1 VISNNLSVICICSVL
16 LTTIVLPYAAGG
28 GGVPVLASEEF
39 LTIESGF
46 ILPLDSN
53 SIFMQHQIANNYGK
67 PITVTVSSY
76 QSAAVDLIDSV
87 CDPMTIYPQQVML
100 IPYQPLNLDD
110 LNRYTMLQASI
121 DFKNPDD
128 NNDEEIYIKKYELLL
143 DDGANTNFSQ
153 TIDFTCE
160 EISIIANP
168 KYERV
173 AELQE
178 LGMQSQSQQSQSQQ
192 SQSQQSQS
200 QQSQS
205 QQSQQQMQQQTQLLQ
220 DAQQLL
226 QNYQQAAGYP
236 DSALMPN
243 QGPNLVE
250 QNTAGLRDE
259 IINEIM
265 RNEEILQQ
273 LQQNTEFQMYDAELS
288 NEGLIQQEAVFTTIE
303 ENEIE
308 IDIPYE
314 NNDDRTSIVAYHVDG
329 DITDVQIIRPN
340 QDFAVDYLWIIPIIL
355 LAIAVGMVL
364 IKKFTNN
371 KTKVIT
377 PMVQEISVDNHTTI
391 NYLDITNQILAD
403 SKKLYEEKM
412 YKDAHEKFG
421 YAIRFYYSHHFELSK
436 ELTSI
441 ETLQIL
447 RKNNV
452 KDFDLILDCLN
463 LCGMIEFAKQEPD
476 EKTFFDYIGKFGKL
490 IRK

>member
-1 VISNNLSVICICSVL
+1 MISNNLSVICICSVL

-28 GGVPVLASEEF
+28 GGVPVLASGEF

-153 TIDFTCE
+153 TIDFTCD

-192 SQSQQSQS
+192 SQ
-200 QQSQS
+200 
-205 QQSQQQMQQQTQLLQ
+205 QQMQQQAQLLQ

-236 DSALMPN
+236 DSALMPD
-243 QGPNLVE
+243 QGPNLVD
-250 QNTAGLRDE
+250 QNTAGLREE
-259 IINEIM
+259 IMNEIM

-273 LQQNTEFQMYDAELS
+273 LQQNTQFQMYDAQLS
-288 NEGLIQQEAVFTTIE
+288 NEGLIQQEAVFTTID

-308 IDIPYE
+308 IDVPYE
-314 NNDDRTSIVAYHVDG
+314 NNDDRSNIVAYYVDG
-329 DITDVQIIRPN
+329 DITDVQIIRPS

-355 LAIAVGMVL
+355 LAIAVGIVL
-364 IKKFTNN
+364 IKKSTN
-371 KTKVIT
+371 KKIKVVT
-377 PMVQEISVDNHTTI
+377 PIVQEVSVDNHTTI
-391 NYLDITNQILAD
+391 NYIDATNQILAD

-421 YAIRFYYSHHFELSK
+421 YAIRFYYSHHFELGK

-441 ETLQIL
+441 EALQIL

-452 KDFDLILDCLN
+452 KDFDLILDCLT

-476 EKTFFDYIGKFGKL
+476 EKMFFDYIDKFSKL
-490 IRK
+490 IQK

>member
-1 VISNNLSVICICSVL
+1 
-16 LTTIVLPYAAGG
+16 
-28 GGVPVLASEEF
+28 
-39 LTIESGF
+39 
-46 ILPLDSN
+46 
-53 SIFMQHQIANNYGK
+53 MQHQIANNYGK

-143 DDGANTNFSQ
+143 EDGPNINFPQ
-153 TIDFTCE
+153 TIDFTCD

-178 LGMQSQSQQSQSQQ
+178 LGM
-192 SQSQQSQS
+192 QSQS

-243 QGPNLVE
+243 QGPNLVD

-273 LQQNTEFQMYDAELS
+273 LQQNTQFQLYDAELS
-288 NEGLIQQEAVFTTIE
+288 NEGLIQQEAVFTAIE

-314 NNDDRTSIVAYHVDG
+314 NNDDRSNIVAYHVDG
-329 DITDVQIIRPN
+329 DITDVKIIRPN

-371 KTKVIT
+371 KTKIIT
-377 PMVQEISVDNHTTI
+377 PMVQEVSVDNHTTI
-391 NYLDITNQILAD
+391 NYLDTTNQILAD

-452 KDFDLILDCLN
+452 KDFDLILDFLN

-476 EKTFFDYIGKFGKL
+476 EKMFFDYIGKFGKL
-490 IRK
+490 IQK

>member
-1 VISNNLSVICICSVL
+1 MIPNNLSVICICSIL
-16 LTTIVLPYAAGG
+16 LTTAVLPYADAG
-28 GGVPVLASEEF
+28 GGVPVLESEEF

-153 TIDFTCE
+153 TIDFTCD

-192 SQSQQSQS
+192 SQ
-200 QQSQS
+200 
-205 QQSQQQMQQQTQLLQ
+205 QQMQQQAQLLQ

-236 DSALMPN
+236 DSALMPD
-243 QGPNLVE
+243 QGPNLVD
-250 QNTAGLRDE
+250 QNTAGLREE
-259 IINEIM
+259 IMNEIM

-273 LQQNTEFQMYDAELS
+273 LQQNTQFQMYDAQLS
-288 NEGLIQQEAVFTTIE
+288 NEGLIQQEAVFTTID

-308 IDIPYE
+308 IDVPYE
-314 NNDDRTSIVAYHVDG
+314 NNDDRSNIVAYYVDG
-329 DITDVQIIRPN
+329 DITDVQIIRPS

-355 LAIAVGMVL
+355 LAIAVGIVL
-364 IKKFTNN
+364 IKKSTN
-371 KTKVIT
+371 KKIKVVT
-377 PMVQEISVDNHTTI
+377 PIVQEVSVDNHTTI
-391 NYLDITNQILAD
+391 NYIDATNQILAD

-421 YAIRFYYSHHFELSK
+421 YAIRFYYSHHFELGK

-441 ETLQIL
+441 EALQIL

-476 EKTFFDYIGKFGKL
+476 EKMFFDYIDKFSKL
-490 IRK
+490 IQK

>member
-1 VISNNLSVICICSVL
+1 
-16 LTTIVLPYAAGG
+16 
-28 GGVPVLASEEF
+28 
-39 LTIESGF
+39 
-46 ILPLDSN
+46 
-53 SIFMQHQIANNYGK
+53 
-67 PITVTVSSY
+67 
-76 QSAAVDLIDSV
+76 
-87 CDPMTIYPQQVML
+87 ML

-121 DFKNPDD
+121 GFKNPDD

-153 TIDFTCE
+153 TIDFTCDK
-160 EISIIANP
+160 INIIANP

-178 LGMQSQSQQSQSQQ
+178 LGMQSQSQQ

-243 QGPNLVE
+243 QGPNLVD

-314 NNDDRTSIVAYHVDG
+314 NNDDRSNIVSYYVDG
-329 DITDVQIIRPN
+329 DITYVQIIRPN
-340 QDFAVDYLWIIPIIL
+340 QDFAVDYLWIIPITL

-364 IKKFTNN
+364 IKKFTNK

-377 PMVQEISVDNHTTI
+377 PMVQEVNVDNHTTI
-391 NYLDITNQILAD
+391 NYLNTTNQILAD
-403 SKKLYEEKM
+403 SKKLYGEKNVQRCSREIWLC
-412 YKDAHEKFG
+412 HTILLF
-421 YAIRFYYSHHFELSK
+421 
-436 ELTSI
+436 TS
-441 ETLQIL
+441 L
-447 RKNNV
+447 
-452 KDFDLILDCLN
+452 
-463 LCGMIEFAKQEPD
+463 
-476 EKTFFDYIGKFGKL
+476 
-490 IRK
+490 

>member
-1 VISNNLSVICICSVL
+1 MISNNLSVICICSVL
-16 LTTIVLPYAAGG
+16 LTTIVLPYADAG

-46 ILPLDSN
+46 ILPMDSN

-76 QSAAVDLIDSV
+76 QSAAIDLIDSV

-100 IPYQPLNLDD
+100 IPYQSLNLDD

-153 TIDFTCE
+153 TIDFTCD

-178 LGMQSQSQQSQSQQ
+178 LGMQSQSQQ

-243 QGPNLVE
+243 QGPNLVD

-259 IINEIM
+259 IINEMM

-273 LQQNTEFQMYDAELS
+273 LQQNTQFQLYDAELS

-314 NNDDRTSIVAYHVDG
+314 NNEDRTSIVAYHMDG
-329 DITDVQIIRPN
+329 DITDVQIIRSN
-340 QDFAVDYLWIIPIIL
+340 QDFTVDYLWIIPIIL
-355 LAIAVGMVL
+355 LAIAVGIVL
-364 IKKFTNN
+364 IKKFTNK
-371 KTKVIT
+371 KTKVTTRI
-377 PMVQEISVDNHTTI
+377 VQEVSVDNHTTI
-391 NYLDITNQILAD
+391 NYLDTANQILAD

>member
-1 VISNNLSVICICSVL
+1 MISNNLSVICICSVL
-16 LTTIVLPYAAGG
+16 LSTIVLPYAAGG

-76 QSAAVDLIDSV
+76 QSAAIDLIDSV

-100 IPYQPLNLDD
+100 IPYQSLNLDD

-153 TIDFTCE
+153 TIDFTCD

-178 LGMQSQSQQSQSQQ
+178 LGLQSQSQQ

-243 QGPNLVE
+243 QGPNLVD

-259 IINEIM
+259 IINEMM

-273 LQQNTEFQMYDAELS
+273 LQQNTQFQLYDAELS

-314 NNDDRTSIVAYHVDG
+314 NNDDRSNIVSYYVDG
-329 DITDVQIIRPN
+329 DITYVQIIRPN
-340 QDFAVDYLWIIPIIL
+340 QDFAVDYLWIIPITL

-364 IKKFTNN
+364 IKKFTNK

-377 PMVQEISVDNHTTI
+377 PMVQEVNVDNHTTI
-391 NYLDITNQILAD
+391 NYLNTTNQILAD
-403 SKKLYEEKM
+403 SKKLYGEKM

-436 ELTSI
+436 EITSI

-476 EKTFFDYIGKFGKL
+476 EKMFFDYIGKFGKL
-490 IRK
+490 IQK

>member
-1 VISNNLSVICICSVL
+1 MISNNLSVICICSVL

-28 GGVPVLASEEF
+28 GGVPVLASGEF

-76 QSAAVDLIDSV
+76 KSAAVDLIDSV

-153 TIDFTCE
+153 TIDFTCD

-178 LGMQSQSQQSQSQQ
+178 LGM
-192 SQSQQSQS
+192 QSQS

-243 QGPNLVE
+243 QGPNLVD

-259 IINEIM
+259 IINEMM

-273 LQQNTEFQMYDAELS
+273 LQQNTQFQLYDAELS
-288 NEGLIQQEAVFTTIE
+288 NEGLIQQEAVFTTID

-308 IDIPYE
+308 IDVPYE
-314 NNDDRTSIVAYHVDG
+314 NNDHRSNIVAYYVDG
-329 DITDVQIIRPN
+329 DIRDVQIIRPS
-340 QDFAVDYLWIIPIIL
+340 QDFAVDYLWIIPITL
-355 LAIAVGMVL
+355 LAIAVGIVL
-364 IKKFTNN
+364 IKKFTNK
-371 KTKVIT
+371 KTKVTTRI
-377 PMVQEISVDNHTTI
+377 VQEVSVDNHTTI
-391 NYLDITNQILAD
+391 NYIDATNQILAD

-441 ETLQIL
+441 EALQIL

-476 EKTFFDYIGKFGKL
+476 EKTFFDYIGKFSKL
-490 IRK
+490 IQK

>member
-1 VISNNLSVICICSVL
+1 MISNNLSVICICSVL

-28 GGVPVLASEEF
+28 GGVPVLASGEF

-153 TIDFTCE
+153 TIDFTCD

-178 LGMQSQSQQSQSQQ
+178 LGM
-192 SQSQQSQS
+192 QSQS

-273 LQQNTEFQMYDAELS
+273 LQQNTEFQMYNAELS
-288 NEGLIQQEAVFTTIE
+288 NEGLIQQEAVFTTID

-308 IDIPYE
+308 IDVPYE

>member
-1 VISNNLSVICICSVL
+1 MISNNLSVICICSIL
-16 LTTIVLPYAAGG
+16 LTTVVLPYADAG
-28 GGVPVLASEEF
+28 GGVPVLTSEEL

-153 TIDFTCE
+153 TIDFRCD

-178 LGMQSQSQQSQSQQ
+178 LGMQ

-243 QGPNLVE
+243 QGPNLVD

-288 NEGLIQQEAVFTTIE
+288 NEGLIHQEAVFTTID

-308 IDIPYE
+308 IDVPYE
-314 NNDDRTSIVAYHVDG
+314 NNDHRSNIVAYYVDG
-329 DITDVQIIRPN
+329 DITDVQIIRPS

-355 LAIAVGMVL
+355 LAIAVGIVL
-364 IKKFTNN
+364 IKKFTN
-371 KTKVIT
+371 KKIKVVT
-377 PMVQEISVDNHTTI
+377 PIVQEVSVDNHTTI
-391 NYLDITNQILAD
+391 NYLDATNQILAD

>member
-1 VISNNLSVICICSVL
+1 MIPNNLSVICICSIL
-16 LTTIVLPYAAGG
+16 LTTAVLPYADAG
-28 GGVPVLASEEF
+28 GGVPVLESEEF

-153 TIDFTCE
+153 TIDFTCD

-192 SQSQQSQS
+192 SQ
-200 QQSQS
+200 
-205 QQSQQQMQQQTQLLQ
+205 QQMQQQSQLLQ

-236 DSALMPN
+236 DSALMPD
-243 QGPNLVE
+243 QGPNLVD
-250 QNTAGLRDE
+250 QNTAGLREE
-259 IINEIM
+259 IMNEIM

-273 LQQNTEFQMYDAELS
+273 LQQNTQFQMYDAQLS
-288 NEGLIQQEAVFTTIE
+288 NEGLIQQEAVFTTID

-308 IDIPYE
+308 IDVPYE
-314 NNDDRTSIVAYHVDG
+314 NNDDRSNIVAYYVDG
-329 DITDVQIIRPN
+329 DITDVQIIRPS

-355 LAIAVGMVL
+355 LAIAVGIVL
-364 IKKFTNN
+364 IKKSTN
-371 KTKVIT
+371 KKIKVVT
-377 PMVQEISVDNHTTI
+377 PIVQEVSVDNHTTI
-391 NYLDITNQILAD
+391 NYIDATNQILAD

-421 YAIRFYYSHHFELSK
+421 YAIRFYYSHHFELGK

-441 ETLQIL
+441 EALQIL

-476 EKTFFDYIGKFGKL
+476 EKMFFDYIDKFSKL
-490 IRK
+490 IQK

>member
-1 VISNNLSVICICSVL
+1 MISNNLSVICICSVL

-28 GGVPVLASEEF
+28 GGVPVLASGEF

-153 TIDFTCE
+153 TIDFTCD

-178 LGMQSQSQQSQSQQ
+178 LGMQSQSQQ

-243 QGPNLVE
+243 QGPNLVD

>member
-1 VISNNLSVICICSVL
+1 MISNNLSVICICSVL

-153 TIDFTCE
+153 TIDFTCD

-178 LGMQSQSQQSQSQQ
+178 LGMQSQSQQ

-243 QGPNLVE
+243 QGPNLVD

>member
-1 VISNNLSVICICSVL
+1 MISNNLSVICICSVL
-16 LTTIVLPYAAGG
+16 LSTIVLPYAAGG
-28 GGVPVLASEEF
+28 GGVPVLASGEF

-153 TIDFTCE
+153 TIDFTCD

-178 LGMQSQSQQSQSQQ
+178 LGM
-192 SQSQQSQS
+192 QSQS

-273 LQQNTEFQMYDAELS
+273 LQQNTEFQMYNAELS

-421 YAIRFYYSHHFELSK
+421 YAIRFYYSHHFKLSK
-436 ELTSI
+436 EITSI

>member
-1 VISNNLSVICICSVL
+1 MIPNNLSVICICSIL
-16 LTTIVLPYAAGG
+16 LTTAVLPYADAG
-28 GGVPVLASEEF
+28 GGVPVLESEEF

-153 TIDFTCE
+153 TIDFTCD

-178 LGMQSQSQQSQSQQ
+178 LGM
-192 SQSQQSQS
+192 
-200 QQSQS
+200 QSQS

-314 NNDDRTSIVAYHVDG
+314 NNDDRTSIVAYHMDG

-340 QDFAVDYLWIIPIIL
+340 QDFTVDYLWIIPIIL
-355 LAIAVGMVL
+355 LAIAVGIVL
-364 IKKFTNN
+364 IKKSTN
-371 KTKVIT
+371 KKIKVVT
-377 PMVQEISVDNHTTI
+377 PIVQEVSVDNHTTI
-391 NYLDITNQILAD
+391 NYIDATNQILAD

-421 YAIRFYYSHHFELSK
+421 YAIRFYYSHHFELGK

-441 ETLQIL
+441 EALQIL

-476 EKTFFDYIGKFGKL
+476 EKMFFDYIDKFSKL
-490 IRK
+490 IQK

>member
-1 VISNNLSVICICSVL
+1 MISNNLSVICICSVL

-28 GGVPVLASEEF
+28 GGVPVLSSEEF
-39 LTIESGF
+39 LTIDSGF

-76 QSAAVDLIDSV
+76 QSAAVDQIDSV

-153 TIDFTCE
+153 TIDFTCD

-192 SQSQQSQS
+192 SQR
-200 QQSQS
+200 

-243 QGPNLVE
+243 QGPNLVD

-259 IINEIM
+259 IINEMM

-273 LQQNTEFQMYDAELS
+273 LQQNTQFQLYDAELS
-288 NEGLIQQEAVFTTIE
+288 TEGLIHQEAVFTTIE

-314 NNDDRTSIVAYHVDG
+314 NNDDRTSIIAYHMDG

-340 QDFAVDYLWIIPIIL
+340 QDFTVDYLWIIPIIL
-355 LAIAVGMVL
+355 LAIAVGIVL
-364 IKKFTNN
+364 IKKSTN
-371 KTKVIT
+371 KKIKVVT
-377 PMVQEISVDNHTTI
+377 PIVQEVSVDNHTTI
-391 NYLDITNQILAD
+391 NYIDATNQILAD

>member
-1 VISNNLSVICICSVL
+1 MISNNLSVICICSVL

-28 GGVPVLASEEF
+28 GGVPVLASGEF

-153 TIDFTCE
+153 TIDFTCD

-178 LGMQSQSQQSQSQQ
+178 LGM
-192 SQSQQSQS
+192 QSQS

-273 LQQNTEFQMYDAELS
+273 LQQNTEFQMYNAELS
-288 NEGLIQQEAVFTTIE
+288 NEGLIQQEAVFTTID

-308 IDIPYE
+308 IDVPYE

-476 EKTFFDYIGKFGKL
+476 EKMFFDYIDKFSKL
-490 IRK
+490 IQK

>member
-1 VISNNLSVICICSVL
+1 MISNNLSVICICSVL

-28 GGVPVLASEEF
+28 GGVPVLASGEF

-153 TIDFTCE
+153 TIDFTCD

-178 LGMQSQSQQSQSQQ
+178 LGMQSQSQQ

-243 QGPNLVE
+243 QGPNLVD

-273 LQQNTEFQMYDAELS
+273 LQQNTEFQMHDAELS

-355 LAIAVGMVL
+355 LAIAVGIVL
-364 IKKFTNN
+364 IKKSTN
-371 KTKVIT
+371 KKIKVVT
-377 PMVQEISVDNHTTI
+377 PIVQEVSVDNHTTI
-391 NYLDITNQILAD
+391 NYIDATNQILAD

-421 YAIRFYYSHHFELSK
+421 YAIRFYYSHHFELGK

-441 ETLQIL
+441 EALQIL

>member
-1 VISNNLSVICICSVL
+1 MISNNLSVICICSVL
-16 LTTIVLPYAAGG
+16 LSTIVLPYAAGG

-76 QSAAVDLIDSV
+76 QSAAIDLIDSV

-100 IPYQPLNLDD
+100 IPYQSLNLDD

-143 DDGANTNFSQ
+143 EDGPNINFPQ
-153 TIDFTCE
+153 TIDFTCD

-178 LGMQSQSQQSQSQQ
+178 LGM
-192 SQSQQSQS
+192 QSQS

-243 QGPNLVE
+243 QGPNLVD

-259 IINEIM
+259 IIKEMM

-273 LQQNTEFQMYDAELS
+273 LQQNTQFQLYDAELS

-314 NNDDRTSIVAYHVDG
+314 NNDDRTSIVAYHMDG

-340 QDFAVDYLWIIPIIL
+340 QYFTVDYLWIIPIIL
-355 LAIAVGMVL
+355 LAIAVGIVL
-364 IKKFTNN
+364 IKKFTNK

-377 PMVQEISVDNHTTI
+377 RIVQEVSVDNHTTI
-391 NYLDITNQILAD
+391 NYLDTANQILAD

-476 EKTFFDYIGKFGKL
+476 EKMFFDYIAKFSKL
-490 IRK
+490 IQKLRSFIL

>member
-1 VISNNLSVICICSVL
+1 MIPNNLSVICICSIL
-16 LTTIVLPYAAGG
+16 LTTAVLPYADAG
-28 GGVPVLASEEF
+28 GGVPVLESEEF

-153 TIDFTCE
+153 TIDFTCD

-192 SQSQQSQS
+192 SQ
-200 QQSQS
+200 
-205 QQSQQQMQQQTQLLQ
+205 QQMQQQAQLLQ

-236 DSALMPN
+236 DSALMPD
-243 QGPNLVE
+243 QGPNLVD
-250 QNTAGLRDE
+250 QNTAGLREE
-259 IINEIM
+259 IMNEIM

-273 LQQNTEFQMYDAELS
+273 LQQNTQFQMYDAQLS
-288 NEGLIQQEAVFTTIE
+288 NEGLIQQEAVFTTID

-308 IDIPYE
+308 IDVPYE
-314 NNDDRTSIVAYHVDG
+314 NNDDRSNIVAYYVDG
-329 DITDVQIIRPN
+329 DITDVQIIRPS

-355 LAIAVGMVL
+355 LAIAVGIVL
-364 IKKFTNN
+364 IKKSTN
-371 KTKVIT
+371 KKIKVVT
-377 PMVQEISVDNHTTI
+377 PIVQEVSVDNHTTI
-391 NYLDITNQILAD
+391 NYIDATNQILAD

-441 ETLQIL
+441 EALQIL

>member
-1 VISNNLSVICICSVL
+1 VIPNNLSVICICSIL
-16 LTTIVLPYAAGG
+16 LTTAVLPYADAG
-28 GGVPVLASEEF
+28 GGVPVLESEEF

-153 TIDFTCE
+153 TIDFTCD

-178 LGMQSQSQQSQSQQ
+178 LGMQSQSQQSQ
-192 SQSQQSQS
+192 
-200 QQSQS
+200 
-205 QQSQQQMQQQTQLLQ
+205 QQMQQQAQLLQ

-236 DSALMPN
+236 DSALMPD
-243 QGPNLVE
+243 QGPNLVD
-250 QNTAGLRDE
+250 QNTAGLREE
-259 IINEIM
+259 IMNEIM

-273 LQQNTEFQMYDAELS
+273 LQQNTQFQMYDAQLS
-288 NEGLIQQEAVFTTIE
+288 NEGLIQQEAVFTTID

-308 IDIPYE
+308 IDVPYE
-314 NNDDRTSIVAYHVDG
+314 NNDDRSNIVAYYVDG
-329 DITDVQIIRPN
+329 DITDVQIIRPS

-355 LAIAVGMVL
+355 LAIAVGIVL
-364 IKKFTNN
+364 IKKSTN
-371 KTKVIT
+371 KKIKVVT
-377 PMVQEISVDNHTTI
+377 PIVQEVSVDNHTTI
-391 NYLDITNQILAD
+391 NYIDATNQILAD

-421 YAIRFYYSHHFELSK
+421 YAIRFYYSHHFELGK

-441 ETLQIL
+441 EALQIL

-476 EKTFFDYIGKFGKL
+476 EKMFFDYIDKFSKL
-490 IRK
+490 IQK

>member
-1 VISNNLSVICICSVL
+1 MIPNNLSVICICSIL
-16 LTTIVLPYAAGG
+16 LTTAVLPYADAG
-28 GGVPVLASEEF
+28 GGVPVLESEEF

-153 TIDFTCE
+153 TIDFTCD

-200 QQSQS
+200 QQSQ
-205 QQSQQQMQQQTQLLQ
+205 QQMQQQAQLLQ

-236 DSALMPN
+236 DSALMPD
-243 QGPNLVE
+243 QGPNLVD
-250 QNTAGLRDE
+250 QNTAGLREE
-259 IINEIM
+259 IMNEIM

-273 LQQNTEFQMYDAELS
+273 LQQNTQFQMYDAQLS
-288 NEGLIQQEAVFTTIE
+288 NEGLIQQEAVFTTID

-308 IDIPYE
+308 IDVPYE
-314 NNDDRTSIVAYHVDG
+314 NNDDRSNIVAYYVDG
-329 DITDVQIIRPN
+329 DITDVQIIRPS

-421 YAIRFYYSHHFELSK
+421 YAIRFYYSHHFELGK

-441 ETLQIL
+441 EALQIL

-476 EKTFFDYIGKFGKL
+476 EKMFFDYIDKFSKL
-490 IRK
+490 IQK

>member
-1 VISNNLSVICICSVL
+1 MISNNLSVICICSVL

-28 GGVPVLASEEF
+28 GGVPVLASGEF

-153 TIDFTCE
+153 TIDFTCD

-200 QQSQS
+200 P
-205 QQSQQQMQQQTQLLQ
+205 QSQQQMQQQPQLLQ

-226 QNYQQAAGYP
+226 QTYQQAAGYP
-236 DSALMPN
+236 DSALMPD
-243 QGPNLVE
+243 QGPNLVD
-250 QNTAGLRDE
+250 QNTAGLREE
-259 IINEIM
+259 IMNEIM

-273 LQQNTEFQMYDAELS
+273 LQQNTQFQMYDAQLS
-288 NEGLIQQEAVFTTIE
+288 NEGLIQQEAVFTTID

-308 IDIPYE
+308 IDVPYE
-314 NNDDRTSIVAYHVDG
+314 NNDDRSNIVAYYVDG
-329 DITDVQIIRPN
+329 DITDVQIIRPS

>member
-1 VISNNLSVICICSVL
+1 MISNNLSVICICSVL

-28 GGVPVLASEEF
+28 GGVPVLASGEF

-153 TIDFTCE
+153 TIDFTCD

-178 LGMQSQSQQSQSQQ
+178 LGMQSQR
-192 SQSQQSQS
+192 QQSQS

>member
-1 VISNNLSVICICSVL
+1 MISNNLSVICICSVL

-153 TIDFTCE
+153 TIDFTCD

-178 LGMQSQSQQSQSQQ
+178 LGMQ

>member
-1 VISNNLSVICICSVL
+1 
-16 LTTIVLPYAAGG
+16 
-28 GGVPVLASEEF
+28 
-39 LTIESGF
+39 
-46 ILPLDSN
+46 
-53 SIFMQHQIANNYGK
+53 M
-67 PITVTVSSY
+67 
-76 QSAAVDLIDSV
+76 
-87 CDPMTIYPQQVML
+87 
-100 IPYQPLNLDD
+100 
-110 LNRYTMLQASI
+110 
-121 DFKNPDD
+121 
-128 NNDEEIYIKKYELLL
+128 
-143 DDGANTNFSQ
+143 
-153 TIDFTCE
+153 
-160 EISIIANP
+160 
-168 KYERV
+168 
-173 AELQE
+173 
-178 LGMQSQSQQSQSQQ
+178 
-192 SQSQQSQS
+192 
-200 QQSQS
+200 
-205 QQSQQQMQQQTQLLQ
+205 QQQTQQQTQLLQ

-243 QGPNLVE
+243 QGPNLVD
-250 QNTAGLRDE
+250 QNTAGLREE
-259 IINEIM
+259 IMNEIM

-273 LQQNTEFQMYDAELS
+273 LQQNTQFQMYDAELS

-421 YAIRFYYSHHFELSK
+421 YAIRFYYSHHFKLSK
-436 ELTSI
+436 EITSI

>member
-1 VISNNLSVICICSVL
+1 MISNNLSVICICSVL
-16 LTTIVLPYAAGG
+16 LSTIVLPYAAGG
-28 GGVPVLASEEF
+28 GGVPVLASGEF

-153 TIDFTCE
+153 TIDFTCD

-178 LGMQSQSQQSQSQQ
+178 LGMQSQSQQ

-329 DITDVQIIRPN
+329 VITDVQIIRPN

>member
-1 VISNNLSVICICSVL
+1 
-16 LTTIVLPYAAGG
+16 
-28 GGVPVLASEEF
+28 
-39 LTIESGF
+39 
-46 ILPLDSN
+46 
-53 SIFMQHQIANNYGK
+53 
-67 PITVTVSSY
+67 
-76 QSAAVDLIDSV
+76 
-87 CDPMTIYPQQVML
+87 
-100 IPYQPLNLDD
+100 PLNLDD

-153 TIDFTCE
+153 SIDFVCD

-178 LGMQSQSQQSQSQQ
+178 LRMQSQSQQSGSQQ
-192 SQSQQSQS
+192 SGSQQT
-200 QQSQS
+200 
-205 QQSQQQMQQQTQLLQ
+205 QQQMQQQTQQQTQLLQ

-243 QGPNLVE
+243 QGPNLVD
-250 QNTAGLRDE
+250 QNTAGLREE
-259 IINEIM
+259 IINEMM

-273 LQQNTEFQMYDAELS
+273 LQQNTQFQMYDAELS
-288 NEGLIQQEAVFTTIE
+288 NEGLIQQEAVFTTSE
-303 ENEIE
+303 DNDVE
-308 IDIPYE
+308 IDVPYE
-314 NNDDRTSIVAYHVDG
+314 NNDDTSNIVANYVDG
-329 DITDVQIIRPN
+329 DITNVQIIRQS
-340 QDFAVDYLWIIPIIL
+340 QDLAADYLWAIPIVL
-355 LAIAVGMVL
+355 LAIVFGLML
-364 IKKFTNN
+364 IKKFSNK

-377 PMVQEISVDNHTTI
+377 PIVQKVSVDSHTSI
-391 NYLDITNQILAD
+391 NYLDATNQILTD

-476 EKTFFDYIGKFGKL
+476 EKTFFDYIAKFSKL
-490 IRK
+490 IQK

>member
-1 VISNNLSVICICSVL
+1 M
-16 LTTIVLPYAAGG
+16 PYADAG
-28 GGVPVLASEEF
+28 GGVPVLMSEEF
-39 LTIESGF
+39 FNIESGF

-76 QSAAVDLIDSV
+76 LSADADLIDLV
-87 CDPMTIYPQQVML
+87 CEPMTIYPQQVML

-121 DFKNPDD
+121 DFKNPD
-128 NNDEEIYIKKYELLL
+128 NNDDEEIYIKKYELLL

-153 TIDFTCE
+153 SIDFVCD

-178 LGMQSQSQQSQSQQ
+178 LRMQSQSQQSGSQQ
-192 SQSQQSQS
+192 SGSQQT
-200 QQSQS
+200 
-205 QQSQQQMQQQTQLLQ
+205 QQQMQQQTQQQTQLLQ

-243 QGPNLVE
+243 QGPNLVD
-250 QNTAGLRDE
+250 QNTAGLREE
-259 IINEIM
+259 IMNEIM

-273 LQQNTEFQMYDAELS
+273 LQQNTQFQMYDAELS
-288 NEGLIQQEAVFTTIE
+288 NEGLIQQEAVFTTSE
-303 ENEIE
+303 DNDVE
-308 IDIPYE
+308 IDVPYE
-314 NNDDRTSIVAYHVDG
+314 NNDDTSNIVANYVDG
-329 DITDVQIIRPN
+329 DITNVQIIRQS
-340 QDFAVDYLWIIPIIL
+340 QDLAADYLWAIPIVL
-355 LAIAVGMVL
+355 LAIVFGLML
-364 IKKFTNN
+364 IKKFSNK
-371 KTKVIT
+371 KTKIIT
-377 PMVQEISVDNHTTI
+377 PIVQKVSVDNHTTI
-391 NYLDITNQILAD
+391 NYLDATNQILSD

-476 EKTFFDYIGKFGKL
+476 EKMFFDYIGKFGKL
-490 IRK
+490 IQK

>member
-1 VISNNLSVICICSVL
+1 MISNNLSVICICSVL
-16 LTTIVLPYAAGG
+16 LTTIVLPYVDAG
-28 GGVPVLASEEF
+28 GGVPVLTSEEF

-46 ILPLDSN
+46 IVPLDSN

-76 QSAAVDLIDSV
+76 QSAAIDLIDSV

-100 IPYQPLNLDD
+100 IPYQSLNLDD

-128 NNDEEIYIKKYELLL
+128 NSDKEIYIKKYELLL

-153 TIDFTCE
+153 TIDFRCD

-178 LGMQSQSQQSQSQQ
+178 LGMQSQSQQ

-243 QGPNLVE
+243 QGPNLVD

-259 IINEIM
+259 IINEMM

-273 LQQNTEFQMYDAELS
+273 LQQNTQFQLYDAELS

-314 NNDDRTSIVAYHVDG
+314 NNDDRTSIVAYHMDG

-340 QDFAVDYLWIIPIIL
+340 QDFTVDYLWIIPIIL
-355 LAIAVGMVL
+355 LAIAVGIVL
-364 IKKFTNN
+364 IKKFTNK
-371 KTKVIT
+371 KTKVTTRI
-377 PMVQEISVDNHTTI
+377 VQEVSVDNHTTI
-391 NYLDITNQILAD
+391 NYLDTANQILAD

-490 IRK
+490 IQK

>member
-1 VISNNLSVICICSVL
+1 MIPNNLSVICICSIL
-16 LTTIVLPYAAGG
+16 LTTAVLPYADAG
-28 GGVPVLASEEF
+28 GGVPVLESEEF

-153 TIDFTCE
+153 TIDFTCD

-178 LGMQSQSQQSQSQQ
+178 LGMQSQSQQSQ
-192 SQSQQSQS
+192 
-200 QQSQS
+200 
-205 QQSQQQMQQQTQLLQ
+205 QQMQQQAQLLQ

-236 DSALMPN
+236 DSALMPD
-243 QGPNLVE
+243 QGPNLVD
-250 QNTAGLRDE
+250 QNTAGLREE
-259 IINEIM
+259 IMNEIM

-273 LQQNTEFQMYDAELS
+273 LQQNTQFQMYDAQLS
-288 NEGLIQQEAVFTTIE
+288 NEGLIQQEAVFTTID

-308 IDIPYE
+308 IDVPYE
-314 NNDDRTSIVAYHVDG
+314 NNDDRSNIVAYYVDG
-329 DITDVQIIRPN
+329 DITDVQIIRPS

-355 LAIAVGMVL
+355 LAIAVGIVL
-364 IKKFTNN
+364 IKKSTN
-371 KTKVIT
+371 KKIKVVT
-377 PMVQEISVDNHTTI
+377 PIVQEVSVDNHTTI
-391 NYLDITNQILAD
+391 NYIDATNQILAD

-421 YAIRFYYSHHFELSK
+421 YAIRFYYSHHFELGK

-441 ETLQIL
+441 EALQIL

-490 IRK
+490 IQK

>member
-1 VISNNLSVICICSVL
+1 MISNNLSVICICSVL
-16 LTTIVLPYAAGG
+16 LTTIVLPYADAG
-28 GGVPVLASEEF
+28 GGVPVLESEEF

-153 TIDFTCE
+153 TIDFTCD

-192 SQSQQSQS
+192 SQ
-200 QQSQS
+200 
-205 QQSQQQMQQQTQLLQ
+205 QQMQQQAQLLQ

-236 DSALMPN
+236 DSALMPD
-243 QGPNLVE
+243 QGPNLVD
-250 QNTAGLRDE
+250 QNTAGLREE

-273 LQQNTEFQMYDAELS
+273 LQQNTEFQMYNAELS
-288 NEGLIQQEAVFTTIE
+288 NEGLIQQEAVFTTID

-308 IDIPYE
+308 IDVPYE

-391 NYLDITNQILAD
+391 NYLDTANQILAD
-403 SKKLYEEKM
+403 SKKLYDEKM

-476 EKTFFDYIGKFGKL
+476 EKTFFDHIGKFGKL
-490 IRK
+490 IQK

>member
-1 VISNNLSVICICSVL
+1 MISNNLSVICICSVL

-153 TIDFTCE
+153 TIDFTCD

-192 SQSQQSQS
+192 SQ
-200 QQSQS
+200 
-205 QQSQQQMQQQTQLLQ
+205 QQMQQQAQLLQ

-236 DSALMPN
+236 DSALMPD
-243 QGPNLVE
+243 QGPNLVD
-250 QNTAGLRDE
+250 QNTAGLREE
-259 IINEIM
+259 IMNEIM

-273 LQQNTEFQMYDAELS
+273 LQQNTQFQMYDAQLS
-288 NEGLIQQEAVFTTIE
+288 NEGLIQQEAVFTTID

-308 IDIPYE
+308 IDVPYE
-314 NNDDRTSIVAYHVDG
+314 NNDDRSNIVAYYVDG
-329 DITDVQIIRPN
+329 DITDVQIIRPS

>member
-1 VISNNLSVICICSVL
+1 MISNNLSVICICSVL

-153 TIDFTCE
+153 TIDFTCD

-178 LGMQSQSQQSQSQQ
+178 LGMQSQSQQ

-243 QGPNLVE
+243 QGPNLVD

-476 EKTFFDYIGKFGKL
+476 EKMFFDYIAKFSKL
-490 IRK
+490 IQK